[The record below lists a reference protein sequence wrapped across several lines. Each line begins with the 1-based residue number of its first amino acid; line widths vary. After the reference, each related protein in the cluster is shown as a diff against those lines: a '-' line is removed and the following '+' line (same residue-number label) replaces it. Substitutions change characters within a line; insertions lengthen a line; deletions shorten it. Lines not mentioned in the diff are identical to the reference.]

1 MDLKSKVKDYYK
13 AQVQCTPDRRRQA
26 RSVMREKHEG
36 PPMLMDGSTVDLST
50 KYTGFSKRKT
60 SVDVASNFSV
70 FGNSFYQSKYLDVT
84 HPLSKTHKWYTSQK
98 LTSKEPSAATTP
110 ASHSR
115 RMLDLFDSHH
125 GSKPSAKFPN
135 FELRKTLGHRH

>member
-1 MDLKSKVKDYYK
+1 
-13 AQVQCTPDRRRQA
+13 
-26 RSVMREKHEG
+26 
-36 PPMLMDGSTVDLST
+36 MLMDGSTVDLST
-50 KYTGFSKRKT
+50 KYTVFSKRKT
-60 SVDVASNFSV
+60 SVDVGTNLSV
-70 FGNSFYQSKYLDVT
+70 FGNSFYQSKYLDVSQ
-84 HPLSKTHKWYTSQK
+84 PLSKTHKWYTSQK